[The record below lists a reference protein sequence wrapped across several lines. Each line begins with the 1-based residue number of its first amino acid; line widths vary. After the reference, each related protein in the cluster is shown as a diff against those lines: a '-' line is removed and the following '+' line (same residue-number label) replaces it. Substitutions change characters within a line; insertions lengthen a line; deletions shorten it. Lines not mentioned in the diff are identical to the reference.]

1 MLLQQMGL
9 KEVVYGC
16 NGESEKGACS
26 GVIMKFTKRNRMRR
40 HPGELLQHRLLLTA
54 AHWLQRSKWISGPP
68 HRVMREAVNSSKR
81 RKEVSKSA
89 QELERSR

>member
-1 MLLQQMGL
+1 MQQMGL

-26 GVIMKFTKRNRMRR
+26 GVIMKFTKRNRTRR
-40 HPGELLQHRLLLTA
+40 HPGELLQRRLLLTA
-54 AHWLQRSKWISGPP
+54 VHWLQRSKWKSRPLR
-68 HRVMREAVNSSKR
+68 RVMRGAVNGSKR

-89 QELERSR
+89 QELERSS